1 MKGNYKYYNNNNSNY
16 KYKNNN
22 YYQKNKLDKNNK
34 KEKTIKFKNNQE
46 ELKHISTI
54 IENNNQTI
62 SNIIPWNEKDFITTY
77 KNEYYFRT
85 IGKESYNDKKAFPE
99 NITIRKAIFSNNKI
113 IILTEHNDNNGN
125 NDKLKIYY
133 LIVMTKINNQL
144 QSFSCKINSE
154 PYDMIEDSNYIIISG
169 DNIIDIFYFDE
180 NNNGQLGKLFE
191 IKFSQV
197 ENNNNNDMYKAL
209 CIEETDQNIICGHS
223 LGYVS
228 IWMRIQN
235 EPLLKNTKISRIHFN
250 SINKI
255 LYDTNSDNLK
265 VIISCSSDKTL
276 KVHSLDDLVC
286 LKVLNF
292 NEEVIDVKKVIN
304 HSNQTNYF
312 VNLEKGSLMIYD
324 STFNN
329 TLLEIYN
336 SSKINR
342 NFLCLKNYNDNN
354 NNNNNPNNNKKVYV
368 LITMENRIQIYEWIK
383 NEKF

>member
-1 MKGNYKYYNNNNSNY
+1 
-16 KYKNNN
+16 
-22 YYQKNKLDKNNK
+22 
-34 KEKTIKFKNNQE
+34 
-46 ELKHISTI
+46 
-54 IENNNQTI
+54 
-62 SNIIPWNEKDFITTY
+62 
-77 KNEYYFRT
+77 
-85 IGKESYNDKKAFPE
+85 
-99 NITIRKAIFSNNKI
+99 
-113 IILTEHNDNNGN
+113 
-125 NDKLKIYY
+125 
-133 LIVMTKINNQL
+133 
-144 QSFSCKINSE
+144 
-154 PYDMIEDSNYIIISG
+154 
-169 DNIIDIFYFDE
+169 
-180 NNNGQLGKLFE
+180 
-191 IKFSQV
+191 
-197 ENNNNNDMYKAL
+197 
-209 CIEETDQNIICGHS
+209 
-223 LGYVS
+223 
-228 IWMRIQN
+228 MRIQN
-235 EPLLKNTKISRIHFN
+235 EPLLKNTEISRIHFN

-342 NFLCLKNYNDNN
+342 KFLCLKNYNDNN
-354 NNNNNPNNNKKVYV
+354 NNDNKKVYV

>member
-180 NNNGQLGKLFE
+180 NNNGQLGQLFE